1 MCFVNYCSLKF
12 LIRTSTF
19 LPQTMAHILVSAILA
34 GFVPGFVLL
43 QRDARHVLLTQD
55 NSVRMQDMWV
65 PPKDLGPLPDLRGL
79 FPSDVQFLDVDGE
92 ELTFRS
98 NENGA
103 TVQYWVNGK
112 GRMRSASI
120 REVDGS
126 LQISGTIKK
135 PVPLFSLI
143 GFNLEDF
150 VTDVATPKDPAVMK
164 QAMALV
170 GRAPREVV

>member
-1 MCFVNYCSLKF
+1 MREHNSPATA
-12 LIRTSTF
+12 RA
-19 LPQTMAHILVSAILA
+19 MAQLILVSAILT
-34 GFVPGFVLL
+34 GFVPGFVQL
-43 QRDARHVLLTQD
+43 QRSSAAAHK
-55 NSVRMQDMWV
+55 SVRMQDMWV
-65 PPKDLGPLPDLRGL
+65 PPKDLGPLPDLKGL

-150 VTDVATPKDPAVMK
+150 VTDVATPKEPAVLK
-164 QAMALV
+164 QGMALV
-170 GRAPREVV
+170 GSAPREVV